1 MNIDTIITAL
11 KARCPS
17 FGSGELCRISGAAEY
32 AQIDESVKMSV
43 PAAYVVPMDDE
54 VDNQESTNGYRQVVR
69 DVFAVIVVLS
79 NTTNERGQTSIVAV
93 EDIRTELF
101 AALLGWRPDASHDRI
116 EYEGG
121 QLMGID
127 RARLFYQFEFAA
139 DMELREEDTY
149 QHVFNNA
156 LPLLK
161 QVGIE
166 LDAIDP
172 FDPNLVTIGPDG
184 RIEVSAD
191 ITALD
196 Q

>member
-17 FGSGELCRISGAAEY
+17 FGEAGARRISGAAEY
-32 AQIDESVKMSV
+32 AQISETVKMPT

-54 VDNQESTNGYRQVVR
+54 VSQQESSNGYRQVVR

-79 NTTNERGQTSIVAV
+79 NTTDERGQTSVVAV

-101 AALLGWRPDASHDRI
+101 AALLGWSPDARHDRI

-121 QLMGID
+121 QIMAID

-149 QHVFNNA
+149 QHVFNDA
-156 LPLLK
+156 LPLL
-161 QVGIE
+161 QEVGIQM
-166 LDAIDP
+166 DAIDP
-172 FDPNLVTIGPDG
+172 YDPNLVNIGPDG

-191 ITALD
+191 ITDLD